1 MKEIKAFNDKRA
13 EIYWWLSGLFTHE
26 LTTQEL
32 ARYDSPEIHNFL
44 AGLGENAHLAEPSQK
59 FISVLDRLLKQQ
71 DAQVQIA
78 NSFAHLFSKCDE
90 NSALP
95 YASLYFDKSKLVDI
109 SPAQA
114 IADLMEQNGVHVQK
128 QADESY
134 DHLSI
139 ELDFLGHLIIRS
151 NELEKEPHMEKALQF
166 QADYIRN
173 HLLSWVPEFSLHCS
187 SVDKLGFYSSI
198 SVLLVAFLQLDL
210 HYLTGD

>member
-1 MKEIKAFNDKRA
+1 MKEIKAFNEKRA
-13 EIYWWLSGLFTHE
+13 EIYWWLSGLFANE
-26 LTTQEL
+26 LTEQEV

-44 AGLGENAHLAEPSQK
+44 AGLGENAHLADASQK
-59 FISVLDRLLKQQ
+59 FISVLNRLLKQQ

-78 NSFAHLFSKCDE
+78 NSFYHLFSKCDE

-95 YASLYFDKSKLVDI
+95 YASLYFDKSKCVDET
-109 SPAQA
+109 PEQA
-114 IADLMEQNGVHVQK
+114 IALLMEQNGVHVQK
-128 QADESY
+128 QPDESY

-166 QADYIRN
+166 QAQYIRN
-173 HLLSWVPEFSLHCS
+173 HLLSWVPEFSFHCS

-198 SVLLVAFLQLDL
+198 SVLLVAFLELDL
-210 HYLTGD
+210 HYLTGN